1 LEQCELLHNTAGI
14 PHSLLVKFPESL
26 TSNVYSS
33 KHRSNLA
40 ACIRN
45 LSDVV
50 RQHQPSPF
58 RIHASSDPDP
68 ELSRLKNSK
77 PHEFTGG
84 KLSTFWHPDF
94 P

>member
-1 LEQCELLHNTAGI
+1 MTTFLGSYLLEQFELLHNTAGI

-40 ACIRN
+40 ACIQN

-50 RQHQPSPF
+50 DWT
-58 RIHASSDPDP
+58 ASTIANPDS
-68 ELSRLKNSK
+68 ELLSLVLKK
-77 PHEFTGG
+77 
-84 KLSTFWHPDF
+84 
-94 P
+94 